1 MKIYRPLSDQWAV
14 FLDGKIKSAGW
25 VAGDASLDRSLTDSI
40 GLAMT
45 KHASTKRDGTI
56 HIRIGDLSSYAI
68 LT

>member
-45 KHASTKRDGTI
+45 KHASTKRDVPYTFV
-56 HIRIGDLSSYAI
+56 SVI
-68 LT
+68 LVATQS